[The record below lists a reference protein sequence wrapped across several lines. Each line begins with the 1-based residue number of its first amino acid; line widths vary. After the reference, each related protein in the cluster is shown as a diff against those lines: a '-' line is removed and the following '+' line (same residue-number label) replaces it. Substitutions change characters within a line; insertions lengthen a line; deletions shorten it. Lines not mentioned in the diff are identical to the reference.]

1 MMEQLIKATSV
12 PFQAIHFTQ
21 NARLIPADN
30 MSLERHKILV
40 RHRAFRTRYHAA
52 AGSVDFEYVNK
63 VNAAFSR
70 DTSAGHKA
78 APIIRQPGSPKQN
91 TAVST
96 AADSVAGHSDQ
107 ILSYRSSKEEAI
119 PAYADHTVP
128 DPPAQLP
135 SEMSAAYAVQR
146 GSFELRVAKG
156 ELSYVPPLVMTIITQ
171 YPDIHFEYTGG
182 FNYIPPQEDSSGITM
197 NLSI

>member
-52 AGSVDFEYVNK
+52 AGSVDFGYVNK

-70 DTSAGHKA
+70 DTNTGHKA

-91 TAVST
+91 TVST
-96 AADSVAGHSDQ
+96 AADSVADHSGQ
-107 ILSYRSSKEEAI
+107 ILPYRSSRETAI

-171 YPDIHFEYTGG
+171 YPDIRFEYTGG